1 MPEASGETDLGAGG
15 SRMRRHIRR
24 LALATSS
31 AALVAGLMA
40 QGALAGEIT
49 GNGKLLEM
57 NGRSECSFSG
67 QEDLQWYFDDD
78 DTMPK
83 PVATRGDP
91 GRAQSWGRIPK
102 VVRDE
107 IAQFGAHPGTAC
119 NPIKSQ
125 H

>member
-1 MPEASGETDLGAGG
+1 
-15 SRMRRHIRR
+15 MRRHIRR